1 MADRRQN
8 LTFHAVLPVRDMGV
22 NWEKFAFA
30 SPIDPPGSSAE
41 MRILEADPR
50 FYISYKLPGY
60 ASSTCLV
67 TTLLG
72 SKVLEDPEMF
82 SQKQN

>member
-1 MADRRQN
+1 
-8 LTFHAVLPVRDMGV
+8 
-22 NWEKFAFA
+22 
-30 SPIDPPGSSAE
+30 

-67 TTLLG
+67 TTPLG